1 MGKQA
6 KRKQIRDRTILETHP
21 ESYSSIDFIREIQ
34 QQGYQLQNI
43 QRSPDLPSNKAEP
56 QL

>member
-6 KRKQIRDRTILETHP
+6 KRKQARDRSLP
-21 ESYSSIDFIREIQ
+21 KDPRESYEATEFIREIQ
-34 QQGYQLQNI
+34 QQGYQFNKI